1 MIRGRVLGVLAVARG
16 LGDHGLKDYVIG
28 KPYLSSTVVRLIEE
42 DGDGDD
48 DDGSEYTPRDTMA
61 SLANQCA
68 KEALFGGGDEAI
80 AECIMDPNGIGFDY
94 ECALCWQEDILYT
107 QEYCACIFLQ
117 SQMTNNVGNFAV
129 GENEVT
135 AATCE
140 EAHCEVG
147 QFVPCSGATRRR
159 MNIGE
164 RTCCCVQDVDVIAF
178 TVHFV

>member
-1 MIRGRVLGVLAVARG
+1 MNEGPVCAFDNLGP
-16 LGDHGLKDYVIG
+16 D
-28 KPYLSSTVVRLIEE
+28 STITTFDNKEAAHDAGFLVVHCGACTACSKWDNLIVQ
-42 DGDGDD
+42 
-48 DDGSEYTPRDTMA
+48 YTTRDTMA